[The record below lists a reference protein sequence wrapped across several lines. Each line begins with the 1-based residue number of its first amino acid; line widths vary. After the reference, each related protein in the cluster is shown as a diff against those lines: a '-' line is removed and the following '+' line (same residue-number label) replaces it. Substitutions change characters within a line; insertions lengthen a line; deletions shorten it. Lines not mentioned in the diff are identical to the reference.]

1 MTIEGGLPAV
11 PGSPGFQVMFHARRE
26 RANHSEGTMV
36 EQLSRNWGWIVARG
50 VVAILF
56 GLVVLLSGAASPVLL
71 VLLFGAFAL
80 VDGIVM
86 IVAAA
91 ADRQAAPVWVEM
103 VLGGIFGVLVGIAA
117 LVSPLIT
124 GLVLLALIAVW
135 AVIVGITEIVAAFRL
150 RKVIEDEWAL
160 GLIGLASVAFG
171 VIVLLRPL
179 AGALAIALVIATFA
193 LLTGVL
199 QIVFGVRLHNWGRR
213 VHAAATTPLPA

>member
-1 MTIEGGLPAV
+1 
-11 PGSPGFQVMFHARRE
+11 
-26 RANHSEGTMV
+26 MV

-56 GLVVLLSGAASPVLL
+56 GFAVLLSGVASPVLL

-179 AGALAIALVIATFA
+179 AGALGIALVIATFA

-213 VHAAATTPLPA
+213 THAAGAPLPA